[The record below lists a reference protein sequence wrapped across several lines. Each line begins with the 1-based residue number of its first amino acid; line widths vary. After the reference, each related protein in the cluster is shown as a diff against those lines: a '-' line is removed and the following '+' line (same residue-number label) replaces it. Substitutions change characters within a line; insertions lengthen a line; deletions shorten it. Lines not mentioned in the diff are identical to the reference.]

1 MRRQLPSLISLTCFA
16 AFARHMSVT
25 RAAEELSLTQGAVS
39 RQIKNLEDML
49 GRPLVEKVRQ
59 RLLLTE
65 DGQRYVE
72 EIAPLLDQLEAATR
86 RVSARQSGRLRVGA
100 EPSLT
105 TRWLLP
111 KLKAYGQL
119 HPEIELQ
126 VMNDLQRL
134 YEQLEGFDLAI
145 LFGDGHWR
153 GFEAQRLMDGEMVAV
168 CTPDLLQRH
177 GPVAE
182 RRDILRYPLLHHS
195 ALAAQGKSST
205 QLWLLSAGLSPREI
219 DALPGQRL
227 EHFQFVLDAALH
239 GLGITVLPRYFVAP
253 EVEDGRL
260 VIASRE
266 PLVCGDYYLVWPEGC
281 RDARVRMF
289 AEWLLAAQH

>member
-1 MRRQLPSLISLTCFA
+1 MRRHLPSMISLTCFT

-39 RQIKNLEDML
+39 RQIKNLEEML

-72 EIAPLLDQLEAATR
+72 EISPLLDQLEAATQ
-86 RVSARQSGRLRVGA
+86 RVSARRSGRLRVGA

-126 VMNDLQRL
+126 VMNDLNRL
-134 YEQLEGFDLAI
+134 YGQLEGFDLAI
-145 LFGDGHWR
+145 LFGDGHWP
-153 GFEAQRLMDGEMVAV
+153 GFEARLLMGGEMVAV
-168 CTPDLLQRH
+168 CTPELLQRH
-177 GPVAE
+177 GPLAE

-195 ALAAQGKSST
+195 ALTALGKSST
-205 QLWLLSAGLSPREI
+205 QLWLLDSGLSPKEI

-253 EVEDGRL
+253 EVEAGRL
-260 VIASRE
+260 VVASTE
-266 PLVCGDYYLVWPEGC
+266 PLVCGDYYLVMPEGC
-281 RDARVRMF
+281 RDAKVRAF
-289 AEWLLAAQH
+289 AQWLLTGE

>member
-1 MRRQLPSLISLTCFA
+1 MRRQLPSMISLTCFA

-39 RQIKNLEDML
+39 RQIKNLEDLL

-65 DGQRYVE
+65 YGRRYVE
-72 EIAPLLDQLEAATR
+72 EISPLLDQLEAATQR
-86 RVSARQSGRLRVGA
+86 ISTTNAGRLRIGA

-126 VMNDLQRL
+126 VMNDLHRL
-134 YEQLEGFDLAI
+134 YGLLEGFDLAI
-145 LFGDGHWR
+145 LFGDGHWP
-153 GFEAQRLMDGEMVAV
+153 GFQARRLMGGEMVAV
-168 CTPDLLQRH
+168 CTAELLQRH
-177 GPVAE
+177 GPLVQP
-182 RRDILRYPLLHHS
+182 RHILRYPLLHHS
-195 ALAAQGKSST
+195 ALAEQGKSST
-205 QLWLLSAGLSPREI
+205 QIWLQSAGLSPREI

-253 EVEDGRL
+253 EVEAGRL
-260 VIASRE
+260 VIASQE
-266 PLVCGDYYLVWPEGC
+266 PLECGDYYLVVPEGC
-281 RDARVRMF
+281 RDAKVRAF
-289 AEWLLAAQH
+289 ADWLLH

>member
-1 MRRQLPSLISLTCFA
+1 MISLTCFA

-65 DGQRYVE
+65 DGRRYVE
-72 EIAPLLDQLEAATR
+72 EIAPLLDQLEAATQ
-86 RVSARQSGRLRVGA
+86 RVSASRSGRLRVGA

-111 KLKAYGQL
+111 RLKAYSQL
-119 HPEIELQ
+119 QPEIELQ

-134 YEQLEGFDLAI
+134 YAQLEGFDLAI
-145 LFGDGHWR
+145 LFGDGHWP
-153 GFEAQRLMDGEMVAV
+153 GFDAHRLMGGEMVAV
-168 CTPDLLQRH
+168 CTPELLQRH
-177 GPVAE
+177 GPLKD

-205 QLWLLSAGLSPREI
+205 QLWLLAAGLSPREI

-253 EVEDGRL
+253 EMEAGRL
-260 VIASRE
+260 AIASSE
-266 PLVCGDYYLVWPEGC
+266 PLVCGDYYLVVPEGC
-281 RDARVRMF
+281 RDSKVLAF
-289 AEWLLAAQH
+289 ADWLLAAQ

>member
-1 MRRQLPSLISLTCFA
+1 MRRLPSMISLTCFA

-39 RQIKNLEDML
+39 RQIKNLEETL

-72 EIAPLLDQLEAATR
+72 EISPLLDQLEAATQR
-86 RVSARQSGRLRVGA
+86 INARQSGRLRVGA

-111 KLKAYGQL
+111 RLKAYSQL

-145 LFGDGHWR
+145 LFGDGHWP
-153 GFEAQRLMDGEMVAV
+153 GFEVHRLMGGEMVAV
-168 CTPDLLQRH
+168 CTPELLQRH
-177 GPVAE
+177 GPLLE

-205 QLWLLSAGLSPREI
+205 QLWLLAAGLSPREI

-253 EVEDGRL
+253 EVDTGRL
-260 VIASRE
+260 VIASSE
-266 PLVCGDYYLVWPEGC
+266 PLACGDYYLVVAEGC
-281 RDARVRMF
+281 RDAKVRAF
-289 AEWLLAAQH
+289 AEWLLAGE

>member
-1 MRRQLPSLISLTCFA
+1 MRRQLPSMISLTCFA

-25 RAAEELSLTQGAVS
+25 RAAEELSLTQSAVS
-39 RQIKNLEDML
+39 RQIKNLEDLL

-65 DGQRYVE
+65 YGRRYVE
-72 EIAPLLDQLEAATR
+72 EISPLLDQLEAATQR
-86 RVSARQSGRLRVGA
+86 ISASSSGRLRVGA

-126 VMNDLQRL
+126 VINDLHRL
-134 YEQLEGFDLAI
+134 YGLLESFDLAI
-145 LFGDGHWR
+145 LFGDGHWP
-153 GFEAQRLMDGEMVAV
+153 GFEAKRLMGGEMVAV
-168 CTPDLLQRH
+168 CTAELLQRH
-177 GPVAE
+177 GPVVQ

-195 ALAAQGKSST
+195 ALADQGKSST
-205 QLWLLSAGLSPREI
+205 QIWLLSAGLSPREI

-253 EVEDGRL
+253 EVEAGRL

-266 PLVCGDYYLVWPEGC
+266 PLECGDYYLVVPAGC
-281 RDARVRMF
+281 RDAKVRAF
-289 AEWLLAAQH
+289 ADWLLAGG

>member
-1 MRRQLPSLISLTCFA
+1 MRRLPSMISLTCFA

-39 RQIKNLEDML
+39 RQIKNLEELL

-65 DGQRYVE
+65 DGRRYVE
-72 EIAPLLDQLEAATR
+72 EISPLLDQLEAATQ
-86 RVSARQSGRLRVGA
+86 RVAASRSGRLRIGA

-111 KLKAYGQL
+111 KLKAFGQL
-119 HPEIELQ
+119 HPDIELQ
-126 VMNDLQRL
+126 VMNDLHRL
-134 YEQLEGFDLAI
+134 YDQLEGFDLAI
-145 LFGDGHWR
+145 LFGDGHWP
-153 GFEAQRLMDGEMVAV
+153 GFEARRLMGGEMVAV
-168 CTPDLLQRH
+168 CTPELLQRH
-177 GPVAE
+177 GPVME

-195 ALAAQGKSST
+195 ALAALGKSST
-205 QLWLLSAGLSPREI
+205 QLWLLDAGLSPREI

-253 EVEDGRL
+253 ELEDGQL
-260 VIASRE
+260 VVASAD
-266 PLVCGDYYLVWPEGC
+266 PLVCGDYYLVMPEGC
-281 RDARVRMF
+281 RDANVRTF
-289 AEWLLAAQH
+289 AQWLLTGE

>member
-1 MRRQLPSLISLTCFA
+1 MRRQLPSMISLTCFA

-25 RAAEELSLTQGAVS
+25 RAAEELSLTQSAVS
-39 RQIKNLEDML
+39 RQIKNLEDLL

-65 DGQRYVE
+65 YGRRYVE
-72 EIAPLLDQLEAATR
+72 EISPLLDQLEAATQR
-86 RVSARQSGRLRVGA
+86 ISATSSGRLRVGA

-111 KLKAYGQL
+111 KLKAYGLL
-119 HPEIELQ
+119 HPELELQ
-126 VMNDLQRL
+126 VMSDLHRL
-134 YEQLEGFDLAI
+134 YGLLEGFDLAV
-145 LFGDGHWR
+145 LFGDGHWP
-153 GFEAQRLMDGEMVAV
+153 GFEATRLMGGEMVAV
-168 CTPDLLQRH
+168 CTAELLQRH
-177 GPVAE
+177 GPVIE

-195 ALAAQGKSST
+195 ALADQGKSST
-205 QLWLLSAGLSPREI
+205 QIWLQSAGLSPREI

-253 EVEDGRL
+253 EVEAGRL
-260 VIASRE
+260 VIASQE
-266 PLVCGDYYLVWPEGC
+266 PLECGDYYLVVPEGC
-281 RDARVRMF
+281 GDTKVRAF
-289 AEWLLAAQH
+289 AQWLLR

>member
-1 MRRQLPSLISLTCFA
+1 MRRHLPSMISLTCFA

-49 GRPLVEKVRQ
+49 GQPLVEKVRQ

-65 DGQRYVE
+65 EGRRYVE
-72 EIAPLLDQLEAATR
+72 EISPLLDQLEAATQR
-86 RVSARQSGRLRVGA
+86 ISGKGAGRLRVGA

-111 KLKAYGQL
+111 RLKAYGQL

-126 VMNDLQRL
+126 VMNDLHRL
-134 YEQLEGFDLAI
+134 YEQLEGFELAI
-145 LFGDGHWR
+145 LFGDGDWP
-153 GFEAQRLMDGEMVAV
+153 GFDAQLLMTGEMVAV
-168 CTPDLLQRH
+168 CTPELLQRH
-177 GPVAE
+177 GPVVE

-195 ALAAQGKSST
+195 ALSAQGKSST
-205 QLWLLSAGLSPREI
+205 QIWLLSAGLTSREI

-253 EVEDGRL
+253 ELEGGRL
-260 VIASRE
+260 VVASQE
-266 PLVCGDYYLVWPEGC
+266 PLLCGDYYLVVPEGC
-281 RDARVRMF
+281 RDRKVWQF
-289 AEWLLAAQH
+289 AEWLLAGN

>member
-1 MRRQLPSLISLTCFA
+1 MRRHLPSMISLTCFA

-39 RQIKNLEDML
+39 RQIKNLEETL

-59 RLLLTE
+59 RLRLTE
-65 DGQRYVE
+65 DGRRYIE
-72 EIAPLLDQLEAATR
+72 EIGPLLDQLEAVTQSI
-86 RVSARQSGRLRVGA
+86 SASHSGRLRIGA

-111 KLKAYGQL
+111 KLKAYGLL

-126 VMNDLQRL
+126 VMNDLHRL
-134 YEQLEGFDLAI
+134 YEKLEGFDLAI
-145 LFGDGHWR
+145 LFGDGDWP
-153 GFEAQRLMDGEMVAV
+153 GFEAQRLMAGEMVAV
-168 CTPDLLQRH
+168 CTPELLQRH
-177 GPVAE
+177 GPVDE
-182 RRDILRYPLLHHS
+182 RREILRYPLLHHS
-195 ALAAQGKSST
+195 ALADQGKSST
-205 QLWLLSAGLSPREI
+205 QLWLQSAGLSQKEI

-253 EVEDGRL
+253 EVESGRL
-260 VIASRE
+260 AIASTE
-266 PLVCGDYYLVWPEGC
+266 PLHRGDYYLVVPAGC
-281 RDARVRMF
+281 RDSKVRAF
-289 AEWLLAAQH
+289 ERWLLAED

>member
-1 MRRQLPSLISLTCFA
+1 MRRHLPSMISLICFA

-25 RAAEELSLTQGAVS
+25 RAAEELSLTQSAVS
-39 RQIKNLEDML
+39 RQIKNLEDLL

-65 DGQRYVE
+65 DGRRYVD
-72 EIAPLLDQLEAATR
+72 EISPLLDQLEDATQ
-86 RVSARQSGRLRVGA
+86 RVAGGRSGHLRIGA

-111 KLKAYGQL
+111 KLKEYGQL
-119 HPEIELQ
+119 HPGLELQ
-126 VMNDLQRL
+126 VMNDLHRL
-134 YEQLEGFDLAI
+134 YEQLDGFDLAI
-145 LFGDGHWR
+145 LFGDGHWP
-153 GFEAQRLMDGEMVAV
+153 GYEAQLLMTGEMVAV
-168 CTPDLLQRH
+168 CTRDLLQRH
-177 GPVAE
+177 GPVVE

-195 ALAAQGKSST
+195 ALTAQGKSST
-205 QLWLLSAGLSPREI
+205 QLWLLDAGLSPREI

-253 EVEDGRL
+253 EVDAGRL
-260 VIASRE
+260 VVASSE

-281 RDARVRMF
+281 RDARVGAF
-289 AEWLLAAQH
+289 AQWLLTSG

>member
-1 MRRQLPSLISLTCFA
+1 MRRQLPSMISLMCFA

-39 RQIKNLEDML
+39 RQIKNLEEML

-65 DGQRYVE
+65 DGRRYVE
-72 EIAPLLDQLEAATR
+72 EISPLLDQMEAATQ
-86 RVSARQSGRLRVGA
+86 RVSANSSGRLRIGA

-126 VMNDLQRL
+126 VMNDLHRL

-145 LFGDGHWR
+145 LFGDGHWP
-153 GFEAQRLMDGEMVAV
+153 GFEAYQLMGGAMVAV
-168 CTPDLLQRH
+168 CTPELLERH
-177 GPVAE
+177 GLVNE

-195 ALAAQGKSST
+195 ALADQGKSST
-205 QLWLLSAGLSPREI
+205 QLWLQSAGLSAKEI

-227 EHFQFVLDAALH
+227 EHFQFVLDAAVH
-239 GLGITVLPRYFVAP
+239 SLGITVLPRYFVIP
-253 EVEDGRL
+253 EVEAGRL
-260 VIASRE
+260 VIASKE
-266 PLVCGDYYLVWPEGC
+266 PLECGDYYLVVPEGC
-281 RDARVRMF
+281 RDAKVRAF
-289 AEWLLAAQH
+289 ADWLLR

>member
-1 MRRQLPSLISLTCFA
+1 MRRLPSMISLTCFA

-39 RQIKNLEDML
+39 RQIKNLEEML

-65 DGQRYVE
+65 EGRRYVE
-72 EIAPLLDQLEAATR
+72 EISPLLDQLEAATQR
-86 RVSARQSGRLRVGA
+86 IAGSRSGRLRIGA

-111 KLKAYGQL
+111 KLKEYGQL
-119 HPEIELQ
+119 HPGLELQ
-126 VMNDLQRL
+126 VMSDLQRL
-134 YEQLEGFDLAI
+134 YEQLDGFELAI
-145 LFGDGHWR
+145 LFGDGHWP
-153 GFEAQRLMDGEMVAV
+153 GFEARRLMSGEMVAV

-177 GPVAE
+177 GPVIE
-182 RRDILRYPLLHHS
+182 PRDILRYPLLHHS
-195 ALAAQGKSST
+195 ALAALGKSST
-205 QLWLLSAGLSPREI
+205 QLWLLDAGLSAKEI

-253 EVEDGRL
+253 EVEAGRL
-260 VIASRE
+260 VVASSE
-266 PLVCGDYYLVWPEGC
+266 PLECGDYYLVWPEGC
-281 RDARVRMF
+281 RDARVKAF
-289 AEWLLAAQH
+289 AQWLLAE